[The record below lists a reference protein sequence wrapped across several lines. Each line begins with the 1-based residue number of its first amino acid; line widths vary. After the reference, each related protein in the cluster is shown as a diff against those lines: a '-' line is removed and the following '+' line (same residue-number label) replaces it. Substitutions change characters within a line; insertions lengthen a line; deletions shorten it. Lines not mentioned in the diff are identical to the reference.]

1 MQRHKNIYLLIILCT
16 VLCIITL
23 VHKGENNSVKNTTYE
38 MDKIVKIDK
47 KNYLL
52 KRIIL

>member
-16 VLCIITL
+16 VLCIIIL

-38 MDKIVKIDK
+38 MDKLVKIDE